1 MKLSIFHTTT
11 YHYSAPLRHTVQML
25 HLWPTSGPWQTV
37 AFWGL
42 KAPATVYGGRG
53 GMPDG
58 FGNRVHQFSLSV
70 PAGASPVLGAQ
81 IEANGIVHTHGLS
94 LVNDLPH
101 MPHPSLYLRSTP
113 MAEPHPRLAAW
124 ATQVLGSK
132 TAGQPACA
140 ASALALAQAVGEQVR
155 YRKGSTDVETTA
167 LEAFDWGLGVCQ
179 DQAHVLV
186 AVCRS
191 LGWPARYVSGY
202 FYAADEPDLASHA
215 WADVCVDV
223 TTRQWLSLDV
233 THACPT
239 DERHV
244 RLASGTDYSTCPP
257 IKGVRRGG
265 GQERLAVN
273 INLTAL

>member
-1 MKLSIFHTTT
+1 MKLSVFHSTR
-11 YHYSAPLRHTVQML
+11 YQYSAPLRHTVQML

-37 AFWGL
+37 VSWAI
-42 KAPATVYGGRG
+42 KAPATVHGRR
-53 GMPDG
+53 DG
-58 FGNRVHQFSLSV
+58 FGNQVHQFSLAV
-70 PAGASPVLGAQ
+70 PVGAVPVLSAEV
-81 IEANGIVHTHGLS
+81 EARGTVHTHGVS
-94 LVNDLPH
+94 LVTDLPH
-101 MPHPSLYLRSTP
+101 MPHPAMYLRSTP
-113 MAEPHPRLAAW
+113 VSEAHPRLAAW
-124 ATQVLGSK
+124 ARQVLG
-132 TAGQPACA
+132 AQAAERPASA
-140 ASALALAQAVGEQVR
+140 ATALALAVAVGEQVR

-202 FYAADEPDLASHA
+202 FYAPDQPDLASHA

-223 TTRQWLSLDV
+223 AARQWLSLDV

-244 RLASGTDYSTCPP
+244 RLACGTDYSTCPP
-257 IKGVRRGG
+257 TKGLRQGG
-265 GQERLAVN
+265 GDERLEVSVGLAAV
-273 INLTAL
+273 

>member
-1 MKLSIFHTTT
+1 MGEMKLSVFHSTR

-37 AFWGL
+37 DYWAI
-42 KAPATVYGGRG
+42 KAPAPVHGRL
-53 GMPDG
+53 DG
-58 FGNRVHQFSLSV
+58 FGNRVHQFSLAV
-70 PAGASPVLGAQ
+70 PASATPLLSAE
-81 IEANGIVHTHGLS
+81 IEANGIVHTNGAS
-94 LVNDLPH
+94 LVADLPH
-101 MPHPSLYLRSTP
+101 MPHPAMYLRSTP
-113 MAEPHPRLAAW
+113 LSEAHPRLAAW
-124 ATQVLGSK
+124 ARQVLG
-132 TAGQPACA
+132 AAAARPATPD
-140 ASALALAQAVGEQVR
+140 SALALAVAVGDQVR

-223 TTRQWLSLDV
+223 AARHWLSLDV

-239 DERHV
+239 DERHL

-257 IKGVRRGG
+257 IKGLRQGG
-265 GQERLAVN
+265 GQEKLEVR
-273 INLTAL
+273 ISLTAL